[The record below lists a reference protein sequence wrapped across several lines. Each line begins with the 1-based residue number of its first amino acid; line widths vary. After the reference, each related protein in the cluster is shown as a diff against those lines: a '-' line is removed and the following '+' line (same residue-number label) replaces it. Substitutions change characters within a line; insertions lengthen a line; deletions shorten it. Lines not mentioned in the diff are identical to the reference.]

1 MKGSQE
7 RERENSKVAP
17 QNLKHQLWVISL
29 SVIGVIVG
37 FRYLLPPFFPFLIAY
52 IIARIIMPVVFFL
65 KKRLHF
71 PLVISSILTLIAT
84 LTVLGGG
91 LFYLCIVILRQLKNF
106 INDLPGYVKAIA
118 NSLES
123 ICGGCDHIFGWEDG
137 QASKFL
143 NDNMNSVWDM
153 IKEMIMPVLSEH
165 TINLLFGLFAI
176 VSLLLIISIAI
187 INLILDYEELKEKY
201 HKTDLYKVI
210 SPVTE
215 KLSKVGFAY
224 LKTQLVIM
232 SINSLILVAGFM
244 WTGNPY
250 SVLAGVGIAVMDA
263 FPVLGMGLF
272 LIPMVLLNL
281 LKARYFTAAV
291 ILGMFI
297 ICEVIRSF
305 IEPRMLGGK
314 IGLPPFFTLMAMF
327 VGFRLFGILGFLA
340 GPVGLIIV
348 KTIVEENARAKDARE
363 SRTRETIED
372 EAKDR

>member
-1 MKGSQE
+1 MKESQE
-7 RERENSKVAP
+7 RERENTKVDR
-17 QNLKHQLWVISL
+17 QNLRHQLWVISL
-29 SVIGVIVG
+29 SVIGVIIG
-37 FRYLLPPFFPFLIAY
+37 FRYLLPLFFPFLIAY
-52 IIARIIMPVVFFL
+52 IIARIIMPIVFFL
-65 KKRLHF
+65 KNRIHV
-71 PLVISSILTLIAT
+71 PLVIGSIFTLIAT

-91 LFYLCIVILRQLKNF
+91 LFYLCIVLFRQLKNF
-106 INDLPGYVKAIA
+106 INDLPGYVKAVA
-118 NSLES
+118 SSMESL
-123 ICGGCDHIFGWEDG
+123 CGGCDHIFGWKDG

-153 IKEMIMPVLSEH
+153 IKELIMSILSEH
-165 TINLLFGLFAI
+165 TINVLIGLFAI
-176 VSLLLIISIAI
+176 VSLLLIICIAI
-187 INLILDYEELKEKY
+187 INLILDYEKIIEKY
-201 HKTDLYKVI
+201 HRTDLYKVV

-232 SINSLILVAGFM
+232 SINSVILVVGFM

-263 FPVLGMGLF
+263 FPVLGSGIF
-272 LIPMVLLNL
+272 LIPMVLINL

-297 ICEVIRSF
+297 ICEIVRSF

-327 VGFRLFGILGFLA
+327 IGFKLFGIIGFLA

-348 KTIVEENARAKDARE
+348 KTIVEESTKARNAGDDK
-363 SRTRETIED
+363 TNTG
-372 EAKDR
+372 